1 MGYTGLYVIVEM
13 FCEEGLIVEGMSQY
27 REVPVFAVHQVV
39 GEVEGC
45 LGELREQGW
54 AKGASEW

>member
-1 MGYTGLYVIVEM
+1 MGYTGLYVIVEL
-13 FCEEGLIVEGMSQY
+13 FCEGGLIVEGMSQY

-45 LGELREQGW
+45 LGELRE
-54 AKGASEW
+54 